1 MAKLHI
7 GCGDTK
13 KQGWVNVDIRKT
25 KATDHVL
32 DVCNMDI
39 FKDNTFDLVHS
50 HHSFEHFDFL
60 PAVKELVRVSEHKAI
75 WNVTV
80 PYATSTK
87 YNLINPYHKELF
99 TEDKFRFFDDL
110 YPREMPQDFKIKT
123 LDVEFDYNE
132 ELWGSFL
139 LRNRIYEW
147 KHLRQKYLNVV
158 KQITFKLQVIK

>member
-1 MAKLHI
+1 MKLHI

-13 KQGWVNVDIRKT
+13 KKDYVNVDIRST
-25 KATDHVL
+25 IATDIVC
-32 DVCNMDI
+32 DVSNMP
-39 FKDNTFDLVHS
+39 FSDNEFDEVYS

-60 PAVKELVRVSEHKAI
+60 PAVKELARVSANKAI
-75 WNVTV
+75 WHVTV

-123 LDVEFDYNE
+123 LDVEFYYNFDI
-132 ELWGSFL
+132 WGGERVFDE
-139 LRNRIYEW
+139 IKWVE
-147 KHLRQKYLNVV
+147 LRQKYLNVV
-158 KQITFKLQVIK
+158 EQITFKLQVIK

>member
-13 KQGWVNVDIRKT
+13 KQGWINVDIRKT

-39 FKDNTFDLVHS
+39 FADNTFDAVFS

-60 PAVKELVRVSEHKAI
+60 PAVKELVRVSKHKAM
-75 WNVTV
+75 WEVTV

-123 LDVEFDYNE
+123 KAVVFDYNDPYKWDCSPE
-132 ELWGSFL
+132 ENKV
-139 LRNRIYEW
+139 NR
-147 KHLRQKYLNVV
+147 HKYFNVV
-158 KQITFKLQVIK
+158 NQMTLTLQVIK